1 MFYEVFLFILLL
13 TSPDVVKAETV
24 AEQSSVLY
32 AKIAGD
38 KATSQNNLYIISRI
52 DAAQKSYFGT
62 LPKDTRAEKLNVYL
76 TKHNSPAVEFTEVF
90 VQKADEYGLDWRLV
104 AAIFGVESTFGKHVP
119 KDSYNGWGWGI
130 PTGAASGIGFKNWDN
145 GIDVVSKGLKEKYV
159 DRGLDTVEKMGR
171 VYAPPSTTWAANVK
185 FFMNEI
191 ENVTLKP
198 ELSI

>member
-1 MFYEVFLFILLL
+1 MKIRTRILFYEVFLFILLL

-32 AKIAGD
+32 AKIADGR
-38 KATSQNNLYIISRI
+38 N
-52 DAAQKSYFGT
+52 
-62 LPKDTRAEKLNVYL
+62 TRAEKLNVYL

-198 ELSI
+198 KLSI